1 MNFTTYL
8 VDYFRNVY
16 GSLFFFLV
24 LFSLCTL
31 FRFLKFCLCSACVN
45 FTYKLSAYFRCF
57 LMAAI
62 RKKLVIVGDGACG
75 KEKSFFF
82 VGHIFNNWF
91 EFVFLT

>member
-1 MNFTTYL
+1 
-8 VDYFRNVY
+8 
-16 GSLFFFLV
+16 
-24 LFSLCTL
+24 
-31 FRFLKFCLCSACVN
+31 
-45 FTYKLSAYFRCF
+45 
-57 LMAAI
+57 MAAI